1 MKDRFLRACR
11 GLPVDR
17 TPVWFMRQA
26 GRYMP
31 EYRAIRAQHSLLEI
45 CAQPELAA
53 EVTLQPVRALGVDAA
68 ILFADILL
76 PLIPMGLQ
84 LEFAAGEGPVIHNP
98 VRTAAEVAA
107 LRPVDVDDSLGHVLQ
122 TVRLVRREL
131 DGHTPL
137 IGFAGAP
144 FTLAS
149 YLIEGGASRTFLRT
163 KRMMYGDPI
172 AWHGLLDKLA
182 IVVGDYLAAQA
193 RAGAQA
199 LQLFDSWAGAL
210 SPDDYE
216 EYVLP
221 HSQQVFGRLSE
232 TGVPLIHFGTDTATL
247 LPLMARA
254 GGDVIGLD
262 WRTPLDWGWAQVGAQ
277 RAVQGNL
284 DPAALFAPR
293 PELERRVRRVL
304 AQAAGRPGHIF
315 NLGHGILPETPV
327 DNVRAVVELVH
338 EYSIPEAAQ
347 EVA

>member
-1 MKDRFLRACR
+1 MNDRFLRACR
-11 GLPVDR
+11 RLPVDR

-31 EYRAIRAQHSLLEI
+31 EYRAIRARHSLLEI
-45 CAQPELAA
+45 CAQPDLAA

-98 VRTAAEVAA
+98 VRSAADVAA
-107 LRPVDVDDSLGHVLQ
+107 LRPVDVDEALGHVLAA
-122 TVRLVRREL
+122 VRLVRREL
-131 DGHTPL
+131 EGQLPL

-149 YLIEGGASRTFLRT
+149 YLVEGGSSRTFLRT
-163 KRMMYGDPI
+163 KRLMYGEPET
-172 AWHGLLDKLA
+172 WHALLGKLA
-182 IVVGDYLAAQA
+182 QVVGDYLVAQVQ
-193 RAGAQA
+193 AGAQA
-199 LQLFDSWAGAL
+199 VQLFDSWAGAL
-210 SPDDYE
+210 SPADYE
-216 EYVLP
+216 AYVLP
-221 HSQQVFGRLSE
+221 HSQTVLSRLAAAGAP
-232 TGVPLIHFGTDTATL
+232 TIHFGTDSATL
-247 LPLMARA
+247 LPLMAAA

-262 WRTPLDWGWAQVGAQ
+262 WRTPLDWGWARVGAD

-293 PELERRVRRVL
+293 PVLERHVRRVL
-304 AQAAGRPGHIF
+304 AEAAGRPGHIF

-327 DNVRAVVELVH
+327 ENVQAVVTMVH
-338 EYSIPEAAQ
+338 EFSVPEAA
-347 EVA
+347 